1 MIPINPRIQD
11 PDVEKYARLW
21 IHSHAEEVRAA
32 LEDAG
37 IETAVI
43 IPPGL
48 QNRQPS
54 AFGFCAK
61 LLIGTELSY
70 RAVWST
76 AKRAGWPH
84 LTINAVRNY
93 ASRLRCWYGVPVPQR
108 MGRTGLRWKK

>member
-1 MIPINPRIQD
+1 MNIQD

-32 LEDAG
+32 LEGAG
-37 IETAVI
+37 VETCIVI
-43 IPPGL
+43 PEGIPL
-48 QNRQPS
+48 HLRERS

-76 AKRAGWPH
+76 ARRSGYPK
-84 LTINAVRNY
+84 LSINAVRTF
-93 ASRLRCWYGVPVPQR
+93 ASRLRQWYGVPIPER
-108 MGRTGLRWKK
+108 NGRTGLRWKR